1 MITQTSS
8 NKTFL
13 RKFKRKEVI
22 EMKHKGI
29 PLIVSVLVL
38 FVLGSV
44 TFAGPDRMPSYQYPD
59 GDKRTIVGRVFAP
72 EIFIDENGKN
82 YVISDANIGKRL
94 MQLGERLFQL
104 GDMDSS
110 RVRVTG
116 TVKESQGKMVI
127 DITEYQ
133 KITCEKRIVGWGN
146 RGAKPTFA
154 YSCRAGEKFEV
165 GG

>member
-29 PLIVSVLVL
+29 SLIVSVLVL

-44 TFAGPDRMPSYQYPD
+44 HSLAQTVPSYQYPA

-94 MQLGERLFQL
+94 MQLG
-104 GDMDSS
+104 DMDSS

-133 KITCEKRIVGWGN
+133 RITCEKRIVGWGN

-154 YSCRAGEKFEV
+154 YSCRAGEKVEV